1 MQPATWLPQ
10 HDDDDDDQHQLRS
23 PDDVV
28 LHWQQVVHHGLI
40 SPLMDD
46 WSHRVHGAVQDE
58 QVTALPG
65 RQATTALKHQGTII
79 DLQDDSGERRGGG
92 RGRGLRELRGCWTTE
107 ATLNIQKLHSPVT
120 ACHWLRLKELF

>member
-1 MQPATWLPQ
+1 MARTYTTTCFNVWHSSLALVASQHHQWVCCWAHPTGTQQPATWLPQ

-28 LHWQQVVHHGLI
+28 LHWQQVVHHCLV

-58 QVTALPG
+58 QVTALAG
-65 RQATTALKHQGTII
+65 RQASTALEHQGTII
-79 DLQDDSGERRGGG
+79 DLQDR
-92 RGRGLRELRGCWTTE
+92 
-107 ATLNIQKLHSPVT
+107 
-120 ACHWLRLKELF
+120 